1 MSLRG
6 STYDSN
12 VRLRLCVQHLVLS
25 PSLMPPVK
33 FRLLLVT
40 DRHLVSGSSLSAV
53 LSQAII
59 AGVPAIQLRERD
71 LPTGEL
77 LALARD
83 VHALAVPRAVPL
95 ILNDRV
101 DLVLALNLDG
111 VHLRANS
118 LPISVVRR
126 LIGPDRLIGISTH
139 SVDETQRAS
148 HDGADYIIFGP
159 IFDTPSK
166 RSFGPPLGL
175 DALADACRE
184 STTPIF
190 AIGGITHERVRDV
203 RRAGAYG
210 VAVIGA
216 LLTCAD
222 IGRAVREFNE
232 ALQAPNV
239 GRSE

>member
-1 MSLRG
+1 M
-6 STYDSN
+6 
-12 VRLRLCVQHLVLS
+12 
-25 PSLMPPVK
+25 PSID

-40 DRHLVSGSSLSAV
+40 DRHQIHGRSLVTV
-53 LSQAII
+53 LSHAIM

-77 LALARD
+77 LPLAQEI
-83 VHALAVPRAVPL
+83 HSLTAPRAVPL

-118 LPISVVRR
+118 LPVSVVRR
-126 LIGPDRLIGISTH
+126 LIGPNRLIGISTH
-139 SVDETQRAS
+139 SVEDVQRAN

-166 RSFGPPLGL
+166 RSFGAPLGL
-175 DALADACRE
+175 EVLADVCRN
-184 STTPIF
+184 SMVPIF
-190 AIGGITHERVRDV
+190 AIGGITSERVRNV
-203 RRAGAYG
+203 RRAGAHG

-216 LLTCAD
+216 LLTSAD
-222 IGRAVREFNE
+222 ISGAVREFST
-232 ALQAPNV
+232 ALQA
-239 GRSE
+239 

>member
-1 MSLRG
+1 MS
-6 STYDSN
+6 SVN
-12 VRLRLCVQHLVLS
+12 
-25 PSLMPPVK
+25 

-40 DRHLVSGSSLSAV
+40 DRHQLHGRPLSTV
-53 LSQAII
+53 LSQAIM

-71 LPTGEL
+71 LPTREL
-77 LALARD
+77 LSLAQE
-83 VHALAVPRAVPL
+83 VHALTAPRAIPL

-111 VHLRANS
+111 VHLRADS
-118 LPISVVRR
+118 LPVSAVRR

-139 SVDETQRAS
+139 SVEEVRRAN
-148 HDGADYIIFGP
+148 HAGADYVIFGP

-184 STTPIF
+184 STIPVF
-190 AIGGITHERVRDV
+190 AIGGITSERVREV
-203 RRAGAYG
+203 RRVRAHG

-216 LLTCAD
+216 LLTRDD
-222 IGRAVREFNE
+222 IGASAREFSD
-232 ALQAPNV
+232 ALQT
-239 GRSE
+239 